1 METLNTPYYAVIFT
15 SRKSAQIDGYDK
27 AAERMQILCAAQPG
41 FIRMVHA
48 TTDDG
53 DSVTTC
59 YWEDLASISA
69 WKSNSEHQA
78 VQDQGIARWY
88 DEYHIEIARI
98 ERSYHWQRS

>member
-1 METLNTPYYAVIFT
+1 MTLNRPYYAVIFT
-15 SRKSAQIDGYDK
+15 SRQSAQIDAY
-27 AAERMQILCAAQPG
+27 ASVAERMQTLCAVQPG
-41 FIRMVHA
+41 FIKMVHA

-69 WKSNSEHQA
+69 WKSNAEHQA
-78 VQDQGIARWY
+78 AQDQGIARWY
-88 DEYHIEIARI
+88 EEYHIEIARI